1 MNYNKSN
8 RTINNISNNKYKLV
22 KTNTIQPLIDHN
34 LVNASTKVA
43 SLSNSFYNKST
54 PTSSFKVDN
63 STSLILNKTL
73 ESSSKL
79 DDLLKRCREIGS
91 SQTQINKDSITP
103 TSSIAQILGKKT
115 VVKYLF

>member
-1 MNYNKSN
+1 MNYN
-8 RTINNISNNKYKLV
+8 RTINNTSNNKYKLV
-22 KTNTIQPLIDHN
+22 KTNTIQPSIDHN
-34 LVNASTKVA
+34 LVNLPTKVA
-43 SLSNSFYNKST
+43 SFSNSFYNKST

-91 SQTQINKDSITP
+91 SQTQTNKDSIKP
-103 TSSIAQILGKKT
+103 ISSIAPILGKKR
-115 VVKYLF
+115 L